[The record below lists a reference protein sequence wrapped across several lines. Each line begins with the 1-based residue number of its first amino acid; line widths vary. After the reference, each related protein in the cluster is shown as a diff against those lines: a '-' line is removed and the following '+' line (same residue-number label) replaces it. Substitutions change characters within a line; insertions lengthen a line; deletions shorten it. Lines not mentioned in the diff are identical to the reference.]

1 MTKTKTILALLA
13 ASLVVLAAIGVAY
26 AQYVNTQNQN
36 NAYTQ
41 TPQGYG
47 VNYGSM
53 SPNNGYGSYPQ
64 YPQHGGYS
72 YGMGIMNGRG
82 W

>member
-41 TPQGYG
+41 TPQGYSG
-47 VNYGSM
+47 NYGSM
-53 SPNNGYGSYPQ
+53 SANNGSYFQ
-64 YPQHGGYS
+64 YSPHGGYS
-72 YGMGIMNGRG
+72 YGMGMMNGRG